1 MADSLLTAPQSPSE
15 PCVPPSVA
23 EDSAP
28 PAVSAANE
36 SATVAPNIEVV
47 IEPRRGWV
55 AVNVEELWRR
65 RELLY
70 FLIWRDVKV
79 RYKQTV
85 LGVAWAVLV
94 PVLSMLVF
102 TAIFGNFAGLK
113 TALPAN
119 LQSAYPVYVYAG
131 LLPWLFF
138 ANAIS
143 LGGLSL
149 MNQQHLLTKIYFPR
163 LFVPTATVGGALVDM
178 GLSFVVFLSLMA
190 SFGLVPSSS
199 IIGLPVLVF
208 LTRVVS
214 LGIAYLLSALTV
226 SYRDFKFV
234 IPFLVQVWQYL
245 SPVVYPTTIVP
256 ERYRWLLALNPMTGI
271 IDGYRSALL
280 GLPWPWMSL
289 SLSAIS
295 ATALF
300 VLGLMYFRRTERRF
314 ADIA

>member
-1 MADSLLTAPQSPSE
+1 MAEPSLSIAAPRERGAASIVQRD
-15 PCVPPSVA
+15 VDQRSVSFDDELHRNA
-23 EDSAP
+23 SQL
-28 PAVSAANE
+28 
-36 SATVAPNIEVV
+36 EVV
-47 IEPRRGWV
+47 IEPRRGWL
-55 AVNVEELWRR
+55 AVDVGELWRR
-65 RELLY
+65 RELMY
-70 FLIWRDVKV
+70 FLVWRDVKV

-113 TALPAN
+113 TALPDH
-119 LQSAYPVYVYAG
+119 LQRAYPVYVYAG

-143 LGGLSL
+143 LGGQSL
-149 MNQQHLLTKIYFPR
+149 MNQRHLLTKIYFPR

-178 GLSFVVFLSLMA
+178 GLSFAVFFVLMA
-190 SFGLVPSSS
+190 SYGIMPSGAF
-199 IIGLPVLVF
+199 IALPVLV
-208 LTRVVS
+208 LMTLVAS

-245 SPVVYPTTIVP
+245 TPVVYPSSIVP
-256 ERYRWLLALNPMTGI
+256 EQYRWLLALNPLTGI
-271 IDGYRSALL
+271 VDGYRSALL
-280 GLPWPWMSL
+280 GTEWPWMSL
-289 SLSAIS
+289 SLSMVS
-295 ATALF
+295 TVALF
-300 VLGLMYFRRTERRF
+300 LLGIMYFRKTERRF